1 MTDGTHTIHATAVA
15 LGGQAVLLRGAPGS
29 GKSDLALRLIE
40 EGAELVADDRTC
52 LARRGAQLWASAPE
66 GLEHLIEVRGIGIV
80 RLGALTEAPVA
91 LLVDLVS
98 APEVERLP
106 EPESEALL
114 GIELPRLRLHAKEA
128 SAPAKLRLALRLSNG
143 SGERLWA

>member
-1 MTDGTHTIHATAVA
+1 MTGGTHTIHATAVA

-52 LARRGAQLWASAPE
+52 LARRGARLWASAPE
-66 GLEHLIEVRGIGIV
+66 GLENLIEVRGIGIV
-80 RLGALTEAPVA
+80 RVGALTEAPVA
-91 LLVDLVS
+91 LLVDLVA

-106 EPESEALL
+106 EPEREALL
-114 GIELPRLRLHAKEA
+114 GIELPKLRLHAKEA